1 MLKALAKSGPL
12 LVLLSGGVVLSL
24 AVGTRQGFGVFL
36 VPIAT
41 DLGWNREIFGLA
53 IAIQNIVWGVTQPAV
68 AIAADR
74 WGPRPVIAASAA
86 VYALGLWLMSAT
98 SSAAEFYLS
107 AGALIGLALSGTGFV
122 IIMGAV
128 GRVFP
133 ENSRSLALGVVGAM
147 GSLGQFVML
156 PIERWLI
163 DGYGWS
169 GALSIMAV
177 LIVTCAVLAIGM
189 GRAPPAANAPGGG
202 GRGVTEVLR
211 HAGGHGGYLLLNAG
225 FFVCGFQI
233 TFILGHLPAYFTD
246 QGLTP
251 TVAALAVGL
260 IGLANIFGSVLWG
273 ALGGRFRKKYLLS
286 LLYLARSV
294 LMVALIVLPPSQ
306 LLACAFAAAMGVL
319 WLGTIPL
326 TSALV
331 ADIFGGRYM
340 TSLFGVVFF
349 SHQVGAF
356 LGVWL
361 GGLAYDLFGSYNP
374 VWWASAALGLVAAV
388 LHAPIDDRP
397 VYREV
402 PA

>member
-1 MLKALAKSGPL
+1 VLKAFAKPGPL
-12 LVLLSGGVVLSL
+12 LVLLSGGLVLSL

-36 VPIAT
+36 VPIST

-68 AIAADR
+68 GIAADR
-74 WGPRPVIAASAA
+74 WGPRPVIAVSAV

-98 SSAAEFYLS
+98 STAAVFYLS
-107 AGALIGLALSGTGFV
+107 AGALVGLALSGTGFV

-133 ENSRSLALGVVGAM
+133 EDKRSLALGVVGAM
-147 GSLGQFVML
+147 GSLGQFAML
-156 PIERWLI
+156 PFERWLI
-163 DGYGWS
+163 DAYGWS

-177 LIVTCAVLAIGM
+177 LILTCAVLAIGM
-189 GRAPPAANAPGGG
+189 GRAPPAANATGDD
-202 GRGVTEVLR
+202 RGVTAVLR

-251 TVAALAVGL
+251 KVAALAVGL
-260 IGLANIFGSVLWG
+260 IGLANIPGSVLWG

-306 LLACAFAAAMGVL
+306 LLACVFAATMGVL

-331 ADIFGGRYM
+331 ADIFGRRYM

-356 LGVWL
+356 LGVWF
-361 GGLAYDLFGSYNP
+361 GGLAYDLFGSYDP
-374 VWWASAALGLVAAV
+374 VWWLSAALGLAATV

-397 VYREV
+397 VYRE
-402 PA
+402 AIA